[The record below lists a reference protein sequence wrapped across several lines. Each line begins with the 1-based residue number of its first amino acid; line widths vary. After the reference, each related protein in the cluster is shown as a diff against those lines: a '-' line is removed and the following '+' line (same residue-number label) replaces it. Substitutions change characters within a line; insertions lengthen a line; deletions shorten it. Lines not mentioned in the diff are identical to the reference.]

1 MFRSPAELLYDKL
14 RGIACLFKPAD
25 MQMQHFFTIIQER
38 LASGLNQMPCRTP
51 MQRVD
56 IIRNPQTGKE
66 MVVSS
71 VDLSDT
77 VQG

>member
-1 MFRSPAELLYDKL
+1 MSYRP
-14 RGIACLFKPAD
+14 
-25 MQMQHFFTIIQER
+25 
-38 LASGLNQMPCRTP
+38 P

-56 IIRNPQTGKE
+56 IIRDQQTGKE

-77 VQG
+77 IQG

>member
-1 MFRSPAELLYDKL
+1 M
-14 RGIACLFKPAD
+14 
-25 MQMQHFFTIIQER
+25 H
-38 LASGLNQMPCRTP
+38 
-51 MQRVD
+51 RVD
-56 IIRNPQTGKE
+56 IRRDYQTGKE

>member
-1 MFRSPAELLYDKL
+1 
-14 RGIACLFKPAD
+14 
-25 MQMQHFFTIIQER
+25 
-38 LASGLNQMPCRTP
+38 

-56 IIRNPQTGKE
+56 IIRDQQTGKE
-66 MVVSS
+66 LVVSS

>member
-1 MFRSPAELLYDKL
+1 M
-14 RGIACLFKPAD
+14 
-25 MQMQHFFTIIQER
+25 
-38 LASGLNQMPCRTP
+38 N
-51 MQRVD
+51 RVD
-56 IIRNPQTGKE
+56 IIRDRQTGKE

>member
-1 MFRSPAELLYDKL
+1 MS
-14 RGIACLFKPAD
+14 
-25 MQMQHFFTIIQER
+25 
-38 LASGLNQMPCRTP
+38 CRPP
-51 MQRVD
+51 MNRVD
-56 IIRNPQTGKE
+56 IIRDHQTGKE

>member
-1 MFRSPAELLYDKL
+1 M
-14 RGIACLFKPAD
+14 
-25 MQMQHFFTIIQER
+25 
-38 LASGLNQMPCRTP
+38 N
-51 MQRVD
+51 RVD
-56 IIRNPQTGKE
+56 IRRDYETGKE

>member
-1 MFRSPAELLYDKL
+1 
-14 RGIACLFKPAD
+14 
-25 MQMQHFFTIIQER
+25 
-38 LASGLNQMPCRTP
+38 MPYRAP
-51 MQRVD
+51 MNRVD
-56 IIRNPQTGKE
+56 IIRDHETGKE

>member
-1 MFRSPAELLYDKL
+1 MS
-14 RGIACLFKPAD
+14 
-25 MQMQHFFTIIQER
+25 
-38 LASGLNQMPCRTP
+38 CRPP
-51 MQRVD
+51 MHRVD
-56 IIRNPQTGKE
+56 IRRNYQTGKE